1 MKLEERIS
9 NWIKEK
15 VQKAGAEGVVVGLSG
30 GVDSSAV
37 ACLAKMA
44 MKDKVLG
51 LIMPCHSD
59 PSDEHY
65 ADLMAKKLNMRKER
79 VVLDSVYDRLLETL
93 PSAGKLTL
101 ANLKPRLRMTTL
113 YYFANHLNYL
123 VAGTG
128 NKSEILIGYFT
139 KYGDGACDILPL
151 GDLLKTQVRELAV
164 SLGIPD
170 EIIKRTP
177 SAGLWKEQTDE
188 GEIGLSY
195 SDLDRIILAI
205 ESGKT
210 DSLAPGMLAR
220 VKELKKSSEHKRSPV
235 PVFKLEKMGT

>member
-1 MKLEERIS
+1 MKLADWIS
-9 NWIKEK
+9 NWIRQK
-15 VQKAGAEGVVVGLSG
+15 VQEAETEGVVVGLSG
-30 GVDSSAV
+30 GVDSSVV

-59 PSDEHY
+59 PLDEHY
-65 ADLMAKKLNMRKER
+65 ADLMAKKLSMRKER
-79 VVLDSVYDRLLETL
+79 IVLDSVYDRLLEIL
-93 PSAGKLTL
+93 PSAGRLTL

-113 YYFANHLNYL
+113 YYFANNLNYL

-139 KYGDGACDILPL
+139 KYGDGGCDILPL

-210 DSLAPGMLAR
+210 DTFAPRMVDR
-220 VKELKKSSEHKRSPV
+220 VKELKKRSEHKRSPV
-235 PVFKLEKMGT
+235 PVFKLD